1 MFMKFRFLLHL
12 GAISMAIVLMSGIAN
27 LSHSPGK
34 KSGSPGDGANCTSC
48 HSGST
53 HTATNWITSNIP
65 SLGYIPGNTY
75 TITLTG
81 THSGVAKFG
90 FEITAE
96 DASNAKMGTFA
107 ITNSNETQFTNA
119 MHAVTHT
126 ANGVSPSNDSKSWSF
141 NWTAPAA
148 GSGDITFYASLNA
161 ADGNGSTS
169 GDVIYDTHTTFT
181 EDVSASINSSS
192 NSNSFTIYPNPVNDI
207 LNISIK
213 SNDKY
218 EIQISD
224 VNGKLIIEKTILP
237 TGSLSQVSVSDLPQG
252 VYFIKIISTSN
263 TLIKKFI
270 KQ

>member
-1 MFMKFRFLLHL
+1 MKNRFLLFT
-12 GAISMAIVLMSGIAN
+12 GAISLSIVLMSGIAN

-34 KSGSPGDGANCTSC
+34 KTGSPGDGANCTAC
-48 HSGST
+48 HAGST
-53 HTATNWITSNIP
+53 QTATNWITSNIP
-65 SLGYIPGNTY
+65 SSGYTPGNTY

-96 DASNAKMGTFA
+96 DAAKTKMGTYT
-107 ITNSNETQFTNA
+107 ITNSNETQLTNA

-126 ANGVSPSNDSKSWSF
+126 ANGVSPTNDSKSWSF
-141 NWTAPAA
+141 DWIAPAA

-161 ADGNGSTS
+161 ANGNGATS

-181 EDVSASINSSS
+181 EDVTANINSSS
-192 NSNSFTIYPNPVNDI
+192 ISNSFTIYPNPVNNI
-207 LNISIK
+207 LNVKFS
-213 SNDKY
+213 SPEKY

-224 VNGKLIIEKTILP
+224 VNGKLIIKKNMLP
-237 TGSLSQVSVSDLPQG
+237 TASLSQLSVSELPQG
-252 VYFIKIISTSN
+252 VYFIKMISSLKTFS
-263 TLIKKFI
+263 KKFI